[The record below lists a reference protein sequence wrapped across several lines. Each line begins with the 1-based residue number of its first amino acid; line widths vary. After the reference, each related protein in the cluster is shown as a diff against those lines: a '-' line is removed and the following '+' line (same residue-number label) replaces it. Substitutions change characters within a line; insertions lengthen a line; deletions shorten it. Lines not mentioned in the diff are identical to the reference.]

1 MNRKGIFPAVLASAM
16 TLVLA
21 LPGAGQAD
29 GGPYHYG
36 PYPGRADGGHY
47 HYGPYPGRPPYHGPY
62 YPSYYPRYYP
72 QYYPAAPCNNCSK
85 QHHHN
90 NNNNNNNNNNH
101 DLWYGLLGGG
111 VLGYG
116 LGNIFPI
123 PRADQNYVPPPDQA
137 VPPPQH

>member
-1 MNRKGIFPAVLASAM
+1 MNRKGILSAVLASVM

-21 LPGAGQAD
+21 LPSV
-29 GGPYHYG
+29 
-36 PYPGRADGGHY
+36 GRADGGHY
-47 HYGPYPGRPPYHGPY
+47 PYGPYHGRPPYHGPY
-62 YPSYYPRYYP
+62 YPHYYPRYYP
-72 QYYPAAPCNNCSK
+72 RPQYYPAYPCNNCSK
-85 QHHHN
+85 QQHHHN
-90 NNNNNNNNNNH
+90 NNNNNDNN

-137 VPPPQH
+137 VPSPQH